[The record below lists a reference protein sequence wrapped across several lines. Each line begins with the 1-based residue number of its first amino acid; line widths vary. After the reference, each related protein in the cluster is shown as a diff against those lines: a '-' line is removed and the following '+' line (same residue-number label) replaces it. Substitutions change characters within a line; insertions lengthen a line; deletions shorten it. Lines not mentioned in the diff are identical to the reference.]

1 MRPAQS
7 PCAFPLPINSDSVAE
22 EMAYIHDNAEVRI
35 AVVEDQEQVDKL
47 LSIRERLPRLSL
59 IVYDEPRGLAEY
71 DHTRLRWVGGGQKL
85 GRERLA
91 ADATSLQRGE
101 AAVAGGSGPDLAIR
115 LYTSRTT
122 RRPNGR

>member
-47 LSIRERLPRLSL
+47 LAIVERLPRLAL
-59 IVYDEPRGLAEY
+59 IVYDEPRGLRDY
-71 DHTRLRWVGGGQKL
+71 DHQRLKWIDDVQKL
-85 GRERLA
+85 GRDRLSA
-91 ADATSLQRGE
+91 GVSGLARWE
-101 AAVAGGSGPDLAIR
+101 AAVAAGRGEDLAVM
-115 LYTSRTT
+115 LYTS
-122 RRPNGR
+122 G